1 MFDYA
6 GTISKANSLSS
17 TADSLRSQA
26 GNLDQLLGIVGS
38 KYSGKD
44 ADAYS
49 IAVRQAKAELI
60 SVAGDLDSIASRI
73 RSAAQTV
80 RDEELAEQAF
90 FAEQAEAVS
99 K

>member
-26 GNLDQLLGIVGS
+26 SNLDQLLGIVGS

-49 IAVRQAKAELI
+49 IAVRQAKAELV

-80 RDEELAEQAF
+80 RDEELAEQALL
-90 FAEQAEAVS
+90 AEQAEAVS